1 MLILRFGVFF
11 DISKDL
17 LEIVGKLDVLWNNEV
32 RLNDSLQKVICLRQV
47 LKFFELDGA
56 LV

>member
-11 DISKDL
+11 DIGEGL

>member
-17 LEIVGKLDVLWNNEV
+17 LEIVGKLDVLWDNEV
-32 RLNDSLQKVICLRQV
+32 RFNDSLQKVICLRQV